1 MRALEQV
8 QRNLREGV
16 ATADLTALDAATAEA
31 EAQGVR
37 GSTLHQAQQLTR
49 EVSAPH
55 CLRLRLLCC
64 KFRYVLTSTAMSLFV
79 TQLRSL
85 GERVASACKAL
96 DTEQLKLLLAEARAL
111 NHTLPNDSEVR
122 GLLMMPEANLLLLK
136 LARFHD
142 GVLPPTVNVAEASQR
157 LMQIQ
162 YEEDKA
168 QFTFANFPG
177 FSDLARRTQELGR
190 LDHSTMAGP
199 KLGFAI
205 TKAAGTARGG
215 AIFEHIR
222 S

>member
-1 MRALEQV
+1 MPARKQV
-8 QRNLREGV
+8 LQCTHLSRRV
-16 ATADLTALDAATAEA
+16 
-31 EAQGVR
+31 
-37 GSTLHQAQQLTR
+37 
-49 EVSAPH
+49 
-55 CLRLRLLCC
+55 
-64 KFRYVLTSTAMSLFV
+64 FV
-79 TQLRSL
+79 VVVQLRSL
-85 GERVASACKAL
+85 GERVANACKAL

-136 LARFHD
+136 LERFHD

-162 YEEDKA
+162 YEEDKT

-177 FSDLARRTQELGR
+177 FSDLARRAQDLGR
-190 LDHSTMAGP
+190 LDHSTMAGS

-222 S
+222 SYVLPPVLSACHLFAMLPRSVCMSICIPLAHNIIFLHLRVFFCLAMCTSPWIT